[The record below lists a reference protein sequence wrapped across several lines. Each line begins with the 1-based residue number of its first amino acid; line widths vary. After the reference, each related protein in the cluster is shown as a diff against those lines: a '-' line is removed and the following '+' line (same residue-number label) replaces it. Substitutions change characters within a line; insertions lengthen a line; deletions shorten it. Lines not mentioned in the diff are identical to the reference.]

1 MMAGFNWRGARR
13 AGNVAKHATKQLGK
27 MATMKQAPP
36 LSGIRVL
43 DLSRIIAGP
52 NCTMQLADLG
62 AEVIKVE
69 RPGHGDD
76 TRNMRPPD
84 ANGEAH
90 FYLAYNRNKK
100 SIVIDMQAEAGREL
114 IHQLAA
120 KSDVMIENFRPGVVK
135 RLGIDY
141 ETMAKGNPGLIYCS
155 VSAYGQT
162 GSMAKRPGLDPVLQ
176 AEMGLMSVNG
186 EPDGTPMRHLVSLT
200 DLMTSLLAS
209 TAISAA
215 LVRRKDTG
223 LGDFIDLSLMGG
235 AFSLMGNVAQYYL
248 TSGENPPRSGNAH
261 PSAVPVGAFA
271 GSDGEMFYTACS
283 TQPHFVKLVQDV
295 IARPELVEDPRF
307 ATNAARVENR
317 QALMDILADVFATK
331 LRDHW
336 VERIQTAALPAGP
349 VRNLSEAMESPEVA
363 EAGLLQTLEHPTAG
377 DIRLMRSP
385 IKLAN
390 TEERQDTPPPLLGQ
404 HTDDVL
410 RDVLG
415 MTDAALADLRSAG
428 IVS

>member
-1 MMAGFNWRGARR
+1 
-13 AGNVAKHATKQLGK
+13 
-27 MATMKQAPP
+27 MKQAPP
-36 LSGIRVL
+36 LTGIRIL

-69 RPGHGDD
+69 RPGHGDE

-100 SIVIDMQAEAGREL
+100 SIAINMQSETGREL

-141 ETMAKGNPGLIYCS
+141 EAMKQINPGLVYCS
-155 VSAYGQT
+155 ISAYGQS
-162 GSMAKRPGLDPVLQ
+162 GAMAKRPGLDPVLQ

-186 EPDGTPMRHLVSLT
+186 DPEGTPMRHLISLT

-223 LGDFIDLSLMGG
+223 LGEFIDLSLMGG
-235 AFSLMGNVAQYYL
+235 GFALLGNVAQYYL
-248 TSGENPPRSGNAH
+248 TSGENPPRTGNAH

-271 GSDGEMFYTACS
+271 GSDGEMFYMACG
-283 TQPHFVKLVQDV
+283 TQGHYIKLVESIIEQ
-295 IARPELVEDPRF
+295 PELVEDRRF
-307 ATNAARVENR
+307 ATNKDRVENR
-317 QALMDILADVFATK
+317 QALLDILAKVFAAQP
-331 LRDHW
+331 RDYW
-336 VERIQTAALPAGP
+336 VEQIQAAGLPAGP
-349 VRNLSEAMESPEVA
+349 VRTLSEAMESPEVINS
-363 EAGLLQTLEHPTAG
+363 GLLQTLNHPTAG

-390 TEERQDTPPPLLGQ
+390 TEDKPDSPPPLLGQ
-404 HTDDVL
+404 YTDEVL
-410 RDVLG
+410 RDVL
-415 MTDAALADLRSAG
+415 DADDETLANLRSACV
-428 IVS
+428 ID

>member
-1 MMAGFNWRGARR
+1 
-13 AGNVAKHATKQLGK
+13 
-27 MATMKQAPP
+27 MKQAPP
-36 LSGIRVL
+36 LTGIRIL

-69 RPGHGDD
+69 RPGHGDE

-100 SIVIDMQAEAGREL
+100 SIAINMQSETGREL

-141 ETMAKGNPGLIYCS
+141 EAMKQINPGLVYCS
-155 VSAYGQT
+155 ISAYGQS
-162 GSMAKRPGLDPVLQ
+162 GAMAKRPGLDPVLQ

-186 EPDGTPMRHLVSLT
+186 EPEGTPMRHLISLT

-223 LGDFIDLSLMGG
+223 LGEFIDLSLMGG
-235 AFSLMGNVAQYYL
+235 AFALLGNVAQYYL
-248 TSGENPPRSGNAH
+248 TSGENPPRTGNAH

-271 GSDGEMFYTACS
+271 GSDGEMFYMACG
-283 TQPHFVKLVQDV
+283 TQGHYIKLVESIIEQ
-295 IARPELVEDPRF
+295 PELVEDRRF
-307 ATNAARVENR
+307 ATNKDRVENR
-317 QALMDILADVFATK
+317 QALLDILAKVFAAQP
-331 LRDHW
+331 RDYW
-336 VERIQTAALPAGP
+336 VEQIQAAGLPAGP
-349 VRNLSEAMESPEVA
+349 VRTLSEAMESPEVINS
-363 EAGLLQTLEHPTAG
+363 GLLQTLNHPTAG

-390 TEERQDTPPPLLGQ
+390 TEDKPDSPPPLLGQ
-404 HTDDVL
+404 HTDEVL
-410 RDVLG
+410 RDVLEADDE
-415 MTDAALADLRSAG
+415 TLANLRSAG
-428 IVS
+428 VID

>member
-1 MMAGFNWRGARR
+1 
-13 AGNVAKHATKQLGK
+13 
-27 MATMKQAPP
+27 MKQAPP
-36 LSGIRVL
+36 LTGIRIL

-69 RPGHGDD
+69 RPGYGDE

-100 SIVIDMQAEAGREL
+100 SIAINMQSDTGREL

-141 ETMAKGNPGLIYCS
+141 EAMKQINPGLVYCS
-155 VSAYGQT
+155 ISAYGQS
-162 GSMAKRPGLDPVLQ
+162 GAMAKRPGLDPVLQ

-186 EPDGTPMRHLVSLT
+186 EPEGTPMRHLISLT

-223 LGDFIDLSLMGG
+223 LGEFIDLSLMGG
-235 AFSLMGNVAQYYL
+235 AFALLGNVAQYYL
-248 TSGENPPRSGNAH
+248 TSGENPPRTGNAH

-271 GSDGEMFYTACS
+271 GSDGEMFYMACG
-283 TQPHFVKLVQDV
+283 TQGHYIKLVESIIEQ
-295 IARPELVEDPRF
+295 PELIEDRRF
-307 ATNAARVENR
+307 ATNKDRVENR
-317 QALMDILADVFATK
+317 QALLDILAKVFAAQP
-331 LRDHW
+331 RDYW
-336 VERIQTAALPAGP
+336 VEQIQAAGLPAGP
-349 VRNLSEAMESPEVA
+349 VRTLSEAMESPEVINS
-363 EAGLLQTLEHPTAG
+363 GLLQTLNHPTAG

-390 TEERQDTPPPLLGQ
+390 TEDKPDSPPPLLGQ
-404 HTDDVL
+404 HTDEVL
-410 RDVLG
+410 RDVLEADDE
-415 MTDAALADLRSAG
+415 TLANLRSAG
-428 IVS
+428 VID

>member
-1 MMAGFNWRGARR
+1 
-13 AGNVAKHATKQLGK
+13 
-27 MATMKQAPP
+27 MKQAPP
-36 LSGIRVL
+36 LTGIRIL

-69 RPGHGDD
+69 RPGHGDE

-100 SIVIDMQAEAGREL
+100 SIAIDMQSEAGREL
-114 IHQLAA
+114 INQLAA

-141 ETMAKGNPGLIYCS
+141 EAMKEINPGLVYCS
-155 VSAYGQT
+155 ISAYGQS
-162 GSMAKRPGLDPVLQ
+162 GAMAKRPGLDPVLQ

-186 EPDGTPMRHLVSLT
+186 EPDGTPMRHLISLT

-223 LGDFIDLSLMGG
+223 LGEFIDLSLMGG
-235 AFSLMGNVAQYYL
+235 AFALLGNVAQYYL

-271 GSDGEMFYTACS
+271 GSDGEMFYTACG
-283 TQPHFVKLVQDV
+283 TQGHFVKLIEDIVK
-295 IARPELVEDPRF
+295 RPALLDDPRF
-307 ATNAARVENR
+307 ATNKDRVENR
-317 QALMDILADVFATK
+317 QALLDILTEVFATK
-331 LRDHW
+331 PRDFW
-336 VERIQTAALPAGP
+336 VEQIQAAGLPAGP
-349 VRNLSEAMESPEVA
+349 VRTLSEAMESPEVI
-363 EAGLLQTLEHPTAG
+363 EAGLLQTLNHPTAG

-385 IKLAN
+385 MKLAN
-390 TEERQDTPPPLLGQ
+390 TEQKPDRPPPLLGQ
-404 HTDDVL
+404 HTDEVL
-410 RDVLG
+410 RDVL
-415 MTDAALADLRSAG
+415 DANDETLANLRSDG
-428 IVS
+428 VID

>member
-1 MMAGFNWRGARR
+1 
-13 AGNVAKHATKQLGK
+13 
-27 MATMKQAPP
+27 MKQAPP
-36 LSGIRVL
+36 LTGIRIL

-69 RPGHGDD
+69 RPGHGDE

-100 SIVIDMQAEAGREL
+100 SIAINMQSETGREL

-141 ETMAKGNPGLIYCS
+141 EAMKQINPGLVYCS
-155 VSAYGQT
+155 ISAYGQS
-162 GSMAKRPGLDPVLQ
+162 GAMAKRPGLDPVLQ

-186 EPDGTPMRHLVSLT
+186 DPEGTPMRHLISLT

-223 LGDFIDLSLMGG
+223 LGEFIDLSLMGG
-235 AFSLMGNVAQYYL
+235 AFALLGNVAQYYL
-248 TSGENPPRSGNAH
+248 TSGENPPRTGNAH

-271 GSDGEMFYTACS
+271 GSDGEMFYMACG
-283 TQPHFVKLVQDV
+283 TQGHYIKLVESIIEQ
-295 IARPELVEDPRF
+295 PELVEDRRF
-307 ATNAARVENR
+307 ATNKDRVENR
-317 QALMDILADVFATK
+317 QALLDILAKVFAAQP
-331 LRDHW
+331 RDYW
-336 VERIQTAALPAGP
+336 VEQIQAAGLPAGP
-349 VRNLSEAMESPEVA
+349 VRTLSEAMESPEVINS
-363 EAGLLQTLEHPTAG
+363 GLLQTLNHPTAG

-390 TEERQDTPPPLLGQ
+390 TEDKPDSPPPLLGQ
-404 HTDDVL
+404 HTDEVL
-410 RDVLG
+410 RDVL
-415 MTDAALADLRSAG
+415 DADDETLANLRSAG
-428 IVS
+428 VID

>member
-1 MMAGFNWRGARR
+1 
-13 AGNVAKHATKQLGK
+13 
-27 MATMKQAPP
+27 MKQAPP
-36 LSGIRVL
+36 LTGIRIL

-69 RPGHGDD
+69 RPGHGDE

-100 SIVIDMQAEAGREL
+100 SIAINMQSETGREL

-141 ETMAKGNPGLIYCS
+141 EAMKQINPGLVYCS
-155 VSAYGQT
+155 ISAYGQS
-162 GSMAKRPGLDPVLQ
+162 GAMAKRPGLDPVLQ

-186 EPDGTPMRHLVSLT
+186 EPEGTPMRHLISLT

-223 LGDFIDLSLMGG
+223 LGEFIDLSLMGG
-235 AFSLMGNVAQYYL
+235 AFALLGNVAQYYL
-248 TSGENPPRSGNAH
+248 TSGENPPRTGNAH

-271 GSDGEMFYTACS
+271 GSDGEMFYMACG
-283 TQPHFVKLVQDV
+283 TQGHYIKLVESIIEQ
-295 IARPELVEDPRF
+295 PELVEDRRF
-307 ATNAARVENR
+307 ATNKDRVENR
-317 QALMDILADVFATK
+317 QALLDILAKVFAAQP
-331 LRDHW
+331 RDYW
-336 VERIQTAALPAGP
+336 VEQIQAAGLPAGP
-349 VRNLSEAMESPEVA
+349 VRTLSEAMESPEVINS
-363 EAGLLQTLEHPTAG
+363 GLLQTLNHPTAG

-390 TEERQDTPPPLLGQ
+390 TEDKPDSPPPLLGQ
-404 HTDDVL
+404 HTDEVL
-410 RDVLG
+410 RDVL
-415 MTDAALADLRSAG
+415 DADDETLANLRSAG
-428 IVS
+428 VID

>member
-1 MMAGFNWRGARR
+1 
-13 AGNVAKHATKQLGK
+13 
-27 MATMKQAPP
+27 MKQAPP
-36 LSGIRVL
+36 LTGIRIL

-69 RPGHGDD
+69 RPGHGDE

-100 SIVIDMQAEAGREL
+100 SIAINMQSETGREL

-141 ETMAKGNPGLIYCS
+141 EAMKQINPGLVYCS
-155 VSAYGQT
+155 ISAYGQS
-162 GSMAKRPGLDPVLQ
+162 GAMAKRPGLDPVLQ

-186 EPDGTPMRHLVSLT
+186 EPEGTPMRHLISFT

-223 LGDFIDLSLMGG
+223 LGEFIDLSLMGG
-235 AFSLMGNVAQYYL
+235 AFALLGNVAQYYL
-248 TSGENPPRSGNAH
+248 TSGENPPRTGNAH

-271 GSDGEMFYTACS
+271 GSDGEMFYMACG
-283 TQPHFVKLVQDV
+283 TQGHYIKLVESIIEQ
-295 IARPELVEDPRF
+295 PELVEDRRF
-307 ATNAARVENR
+307 ATNKDRVENR
-317 QALMDILADVFATK
+317 QALLDILAKVFAAQP
-331 LRDHW
+331 RDYW
-336 VERIQTAALPAGP
+336 VEQIQAAGLPAGP
-349 VRNLSEAMESPEVA
+349 VRTLSEAMESPEVINS
-363 EAGLLQTLEHPTAG
+363 GLLQTLNHPTAG

-390 TEERQDTPPPLLGQ
+390 TEDKPDSPPPLLGQ
-404 HTDDVL
+404 HTDEVL
-410 RDVLG
+410 RDVLEADDE
-415 MTDAALADLRSAG
+415 TLANLRSAG
-428 IVS
+428 VID

>member
-1 MMAGFNWRGARR
+1 M
-13 AGNVAKHATKQLGK
+13 T
-27 MATMKQAPP
+27 KQAPP

-62 AEVIKVE
+62 ADVIKVE
-69 RPGHGDD
+69 RPGHGDE

-84 ANGEAH
+84 AAGEAH
-90 FYLAYNRNKK
+90 FYLAYNRNKR
-100 SIVIDMQAEAGREL
+100 SIAVDLQAAAGRQL

-141 ETMAKGNPGLIYCS
+141 EAMQQTNPGLVYCS

-162 GSMAKRPGLDPVLQ
+162 GPMAKRPGLDPVLQ

-186 EPDGTPMRHLVSLT
+186 EPDGMPMRHLISLT

-223 LGDFIDLSLMGG
+223 LGDYINLSLMGG
-235 AFSLMGNVAQYYL
+235 ALSLLGNVAQYYL
-248 TSGENPPRSGNAH
+248 TSGEDPPRSGNAH

-271 GSDGEMFYTACS
+271 GSDGKMFYMACG
-283 TQPHFVKLVQDV
+283 TQGHFVKLVQDV
-295 IARPELVEDPRF
+295 LQQPDLAKDPRF
-307 ATNAARVENR
+307 VSNSARVQNR
-317 QALMDILADVFATK
+317 QALMDRLAEIFAAQP
-331 LRDHW
+331 RDYW
-336 VERIQTAALPAGP
+336 VEHIQAAALPAGP
-349 VRNLSEAMESPEVA
+349 VRALSEAMESAEVA
-363 EAGLLQTLEHPTAG
+363 EAGLLQTLPHPTAG

-385 IKLAN
+385 INLAN
-390 TEERQDTPPPLLGQ
+390 TETKQDTPPPLLGQ

-410 RDVLG
+410 REVLG
-415 MTDAALADLRSAG
+415 LDDATLANLRSTG
-428 IVS
+428 VIDG

>member
-1 MMAGFNWRGARR
+1 
-13 AGNVAKHATKQLGK
+13 
-27 MATMKQAPP
+27 MKQAPP
-36 LSGIRVL
+36 LTGIRIL

-69 RPGHGDD
+69 RPGHGDE

-100 SIVIDMQAEAGREL
+100 SIAINMQSETGREL

-141 ETMAKGNPGLIYCS
+141 EAMKQINPGLVYCS
-155 VSAYGQT
+155 ISAYGQS
-162 GSMAKRPGLDPVLQ
+162 GAMAKRPGLDPVLQ

-186 EPDGTPMRHLVSLT
+186 EPEGTPMRHLISLT

-223 LGDFIDLSLMGG
+223 LGEFIDLSLMGG
-235 AFSLMGNVAQYYL
+235 AFALLGNVAQYYL
-248 TSGENPPRSGNAH
+248 TSGENPPRTGNAH

-271 GSDGEMFYTACS
+271 GSDGEMFYMACG
-283 TQPHFVKLVQDV
+283 TQGHYIKLVESIIEQ
-295 IARPELVEDPRF
+295 PELIEDRRF
-307 ATNAARVENR
+307 ATNKDRVENR
-317 QALMDILADVFATK
+317 QELLDILAKVFAAQP
-331 LRDHW
+331 RDYW
-336 VERIQTAALPAGP
+336 VEQIQAAGLPAGP
-349 VRNLSEAMESPEVA
+349 VRTLSEAMESPEVINS
-363 EAGLLQTLEHPTAG
+363 GLLQTLNHPTAG

-390 TEERQDTPPPLLGQ
+390 TEDKPDSPPPLLGQ
-404 HTDDVL
+404 HTDEVL
-410 RDVLG
+410 RDVLEADDE
-415 MTDAALADLRSAG
+415 TLANLRSAG
-428 IVS
+428 VID

>member
-1 MMAGFNWRGARR
+1 
-13 AGNVAKHATKQLGK
+13 
-27 MATMKQAPP
+27 MKQAPP
-36 LSGIRVL
+36 LTGIRIL

-69 RPGHGDD
+69 RPGHGDE

-100 SIVIDMQAEAGREL
+100 SIAINMQSETGREL

-141 ETMAKGNPGLIYCS
+141 EAMKQINPGLVYCS
-155 VSAYGQT
+155 ISAYGQS
-162 GSMAKRPGLDPVLQ
+162 GAMAKRPGLDPVLQ

-186 EPDGTPMRHLVSLT
+186 EPEGTPMRHLISFT

-223 LGDFIDLSLMGG
+223 LGEFIDLSLMGG
-235 AFSLMGNVAQYYL
+235 AFALLGNVAQYYL
-248 TSGENPPRSGNAH
+248 TSGENPPRTGNAH

-271 GSDGEMFYTACS
+271 GSDGEMFYMACG
-283 TQPHFVKLVQDV
+283 TQGHYIKLVETIIEQ
-295 IARPELVEDPRF
+295 PELVEDRRF
-307 ATNAARVENR
+307 ATNKDRVENR
-317 QALMDILADVFATK
+317 QALLDILAKVFAAQP
-331 LRDHW
+331 RDYW
-336 VERIQTAALPAGP
+336 VEQIQAAGLPAGP
-349 VRNLSEAMESPEVA
+349 VRTLSEAMESPEVINS
-363 EAGLLQTLEHPTAG
+363 GLLQTLNHPTAG

-390 TEERQDTPPPLLGQ
+390 TEDKPDSPPPLLGQ
-404 HTDDVL
+404 HTDEVL
-410 RDVLG
+410 RDVLEADDE
-415 MTDAALADLRSAG
+415 TLANLRSAG
-428 IVS
+428 VID

>member
-1 MMAGFNWRGARR
+1 
-13 AGNVAKHATKQLGK
+13 
-27 MATMKQAPP
+27 MKQAPP
-36 LSGIRVL
+36 LTGIRIL

-69 RPGHGDD
+69 RPGHGDE
-76 TRNMRPPD
+76 TRNMLPPD

-100 SIVIDMQAEAGREL
+100 SIAVNMQSETGREL

-141 ETMAKGNPGLIYCS
+141 EAMKQINQGLVYCS
-155 VSAYGQT
+155 ISAYGQS
-162 GSMAKRPGLDPVLQ
+162 GAMAKRPGLDPVLQ

-186 EPDGTPMRHLVSLT
+186 EPEGTPMRHLVSLT

-223 LGDFIDLSLMGG
+223 LGEFIDLSLMGG
-235 AFSLMGNVAQYYL
+235 AFALLGNVAQYYL
-248 TSGENPPRSGNAH
+248 TSGENPPRTGNAH
-261 PSAVPVGAFA
+261 PSAVPVGAFT
-271 GSDGEMFYTACS
+271 GSDGEMFYMACG
-283 TQPHFVKLVQDV
+283 TQGHYIKLVESIIGQ
-295 IARPELVEDPRF
+295 PKLVEDRRF
-307 ATNAARVENR
+307 ATNKDRVEHR
-317 QALMDILADVFATK
+317 QALLDILAKVFATQP
-331 LRDHW
+331 RDYW
-336 VERIQTAALPAGP
+336 VEQIQAAGLPAGP
-349 VRNLSEAMESPEVA
+349 VRTLSKAMESPEVINS
-363 EAGLLQTLEHPTAG
+363 GLLQMLNHPTAG

-390 TEERQDTPPPLLGQ
+390 TEDKPDKPPPLLGQ
-404 HTDDVL
+404 HTDEVL
-410 RDVLG
+410 RDVLEADDE
-415 MTDAALADLRSAG
+415 TLANLRSAG
-428 IVS
+428 VID

>member
-1 MMAGFNWRGARR
+1 
-13 AGNVAKHATKQLGK
+13 
-27 MATMKQAPP
+27 MKQAPP
-36 LSGIRVL
+36 LTSIRVL

-69 RPGHGDD
+69 RPGHGDE

-100 SIVIDMQAEAGREL
+100 SIAIDMQSEAGRQL

-141 ETMAKGNPGLIYCS
+141 EAMKQINPGLVYCS
-155 VSAYGQT
+155 ISAYGQT
-162 GSMAKRPGLDPVLQ
+162 GSMSKRPGLDPVLQ

-186 EPDGTPMRHLVSLT
+186 EPDGTPMRHLISLT

-223 LGDFIDLSLMGG
+223 LGEFIDLSLMGG
-235 AFSLMGNVAQYYL
+235 AFALLGNVAQYYL

-271 GSDGEMFYTACS
+271 GSDGDMFYTACG
-283 TQPHFVKLVQDV
+283 TQGHFTKLIKD
-295 IARPELVEDPRF
+295 IVEQPALLNDPRF
-307 ATNAARVENR
+307 ATNKDRVENR
-317 QALMDILADVFATK
+317 QALLDILTEVFATK
-331 LRDHW
+331 PRDYW
-336 VERIQTAALPAGP
+336 VEQIQAAGLPAGP
-349 VRNLSEAMESPEVA
+349 VRPLSEAMESPEVI
-363 EAGLLQTLEHPTAG
+363 EAGLLQTLNHPTAG

-390 TEERQDTPPPLLGQ
+390 TEDKPDSPPPLLGQ

-410 RDVLG
+410 RDVLEANDE
-415 MTDAALADLRSAG
+415 TLASLRSDG
-428 IVS
+428 VID

>member
-1 MMAGFNWRGARR
+1 
-13 AGNVAKHATKQLGK
+13 
-27 MATMKQAPP
+27 MKQAPP
-36 LSGIRVL
+36 LTGIRIL

-69 RPGHGDD
+69 RPGHGDE

-100 SIVIDMQAEAGREL
+100 SIAINMQSETGREL

-141 ETMAKGNPGLIYCS
+141 EAMKQINPGLVYCS
-155 VSAYGQT
+155 ISAYGQS
-162 GSMAKRPGLDPVLQ
+162 GAMAKRPGLDPVLQ

-186 EPDGTPMRHLVSLT
+186 EPEGTPMRHLISLT

-223 LGDFIDLSLMGG
+223 LGEFIDLSLMGG
-235 AFSLMGNVAQYYL
+235 AFALLGNVAQYYL
-248 TSGENPPRSGNAH
+248 TSGENPPRTGNAH

-271 GSDGEMFYTACS
+271 GSDGEMFYMACG
-283 TQPHFVKLVQDV
+283 TQGHYIKLVESIIEQ
-295 IARPELVEDPRF
+295 PELVEDRRF
-307 ATNAARVENR
+307 ATNKDRVENR
-317 QALMDILADVFATK
+317 QALLDILAKVFAAQP
-331 LRDHW
+331 RDYW
-336 VERIQTAALPAGP
+336 VEQIQAAGLPAGP
-349 VRNLSEAMESPEVA
+349 VRTLSEAMESPAVINS
-363 EAGLLQTLEHPTAG
+363 GLLQTLNHPTAG

-390 TEERQDTPPPLLGQ
+390 TEDKPDSPPPLLGQ
-404 HTDDVL
+404 HTDEVL
-410 RDVLG
+410 RDVLEADDE
-415 MTDAALADLRSAG
+415 TLANLRSAG
-428 IVS
+428 VID

>member
-1 MMAGFNWRGARR
+1 
-13 AGNVAKHATKQLGK
+13 
-27 MATMKQAPP
+27 MKQAPP
-36 LSGIRVL
+36 LTGIRIL

-69 RPGHGDD
+69 RPGHGDE

-100 SIVIDMQAEAGREL
+100 SIAIDMQSEAGREL
-114 IHQLAA
+114 INQLAA

-141 ETMAKGNPGLIYCS
+141 ETMKEINPSLVYCS
-155 VSAYGQT
+155 ISAYGQS
-162 GSMAKRPGLDPVLQ
+162 GAMAKRPGLDPVLQ

-186 EPDGTPMRHLVSLT
+186 EPGGTPMRHLISLT

-223 LGDFIDLSLMGG
+223 LGEFIDLSLMGG
-235 AFSLMGNVAQYYL
+235 AFALLGNVAQYYL

-271 GSDGEMFYTACS
+271 GSDGEMFYTACG
-283 TQPHFVKLVQDV
+283 TQGHFVKLIEDIVMQPALLD
-295 IARPELVEDPRF
+295 DPRF
-307 ATNAARVENR
+307 ATNKDRVENR
-317 QALMDILADVFATK
+317 QALLDILTEVFAK
-331 LRDHW
+331 QPRDFW
-336 VERIQTAALPAGP
+336 VEQIQAAGLPAGP
-349 VRNLSEAMESPEVA
+349 VRTLSEAMESPEVI
-363 EAGLLQTLEHPTAG
+363 EAGLLQTLNHPTAG

-385 IKLAN
+385 MKLAN
-390 TEERQDTPPPLLGQ
+390 TEQKPDRPPPLLGQ
-404 HTDDVL
+404 HTDEVL
-410 RDVLG
+410 RDVLHANDE
-415 MTDAALADLRSAG
+415 TLANLRSDG
-428 IVS
+428 VID